1 MNFPSGGAGANY
13 LNLFCRGLKD
23 NGFNVRV
30 LLLKGHAFGN
40 YTYKGPRKNVSEG
53 GIPFTYLGFTQRPK
67 NKLLKICDEL
77 VSLFRLKAFL
87 LSLIGKNKSVK
98 LLVYN
103 SDVLFNIP
111 IHVMSRIFG
120 VKLIKFV
127 AEYIDKSEFGTNL
140 LGDIKRASYYLNFR
154 YLNKQSDKLIVFSY
168 YLRDLY
174 VDMGYR
180 VSNIIVQPNLTD
192 FDFWKSPL
200 TESKYTLGYSGAPYL
215 KDGLSDLFRAISL
228 LKQEMSS
235 KPLRLLIIGDAV
247 FGGSLIPSLRD
258 ECARLGITENV
269 VFTGLVELPQVKQF
283 ISECRILTITRP
295 STIQTMAGFP
305 TKLGEYLATGKPVL
319 ATDFGDMKKY
329 FTDGTDIIM
338 AECSNPASIAH
349 KIKWMLLNPLELNN
363 IAERGHKRAI
373 ELLEFRK
380 SIRRIAG
387 LLE

>member
-1 MNFPSGGAGANY
+1 MYVPN
-13 LNLFCRGLKD
+13 
-23 NGFNVRV
+23 
-30 LLLKGHAFGN
+30 
-40 YTYKGPRKNVSEG
+40 
-53 GIPFTYLGFTQRPK
+53 
-67 NKLLKICDEL
+67 
-77 VSLFRLKAFL
+77 
-87 LSLIGKNKSVK
+87 
-98 LLVYN
+98 
-103 SDVLFNIP
+103 
-111 IHVMSRIFG
+111 FG

-200 TESKYTLGYSGAPYL
+200 TEPKYTLGYSGAPYL

-235 KPLRLLIIGDAV
+235 KPLSLLIIGDAV